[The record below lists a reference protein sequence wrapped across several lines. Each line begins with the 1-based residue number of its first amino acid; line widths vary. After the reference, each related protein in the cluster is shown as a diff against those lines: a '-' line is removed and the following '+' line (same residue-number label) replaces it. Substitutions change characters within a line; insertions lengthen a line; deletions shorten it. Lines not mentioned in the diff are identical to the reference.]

1 MTSFVIM
8 WEGPDGVRRWEAV
21 REKQVSGFM
30 EKLIND
36 GVHPATVIAGYNP
49 ILFHWVWKKYHKGLS
64 DVFFGRI
71 DAEIYGTEPV
81 KESKHKPVDVPET
94 KREPETKYGWI
105 APDGRYFNCDYGGH
119 SSLARKIVGEIQDIA
134 DPERHLEEIGWAKI
148 FRGIEARERY
158 TVGMGQQKKLTDEQV
173 RTLQREGL
181 DRAYGVS
188 CLL

>member
-21 REKQVSGFM
+21 REKQVNGFL

-49 ILFHWVWKKYHKGLS
+49 ILFHWVWKKYHRGLS

-81 KESKHKPVDVPET
+81 EESKHKPVDVPET
-94 KREPETKYGWI
+94 KEKPETKYGWI

-134 DPERHLEEIGWAKI
+134 DPERHLEALGWAKV
-148 FRGIEARERY
+148 FKGVEARERY
-158 TVGMGQQKKLTDEQV
+158 TVGMGERKKLTDAQLK
-173 RTLQREGL
+173 TLQREGL
-181 DRAYGVS
+181 DNARGISY
-188 CLL
+188 LL